1 MDSKCSLT
9 KPAMVERPLD
19 SETASNENVLGEVIC
34 QQFEAIKRNQQIN
47 GLEDC
52 EITSYSDKNMI
63 MVKACQ
69 KSETNKR
76 IWDKKNHCIYCI
88 GEANPKTDYAKIAR
102 HIEKAHSTEHDVM
115 DIALLLPGKS
125 DDESTKKSKEKQR
138 KIMFERIR
146 KKGNF
151 AHNTSVLK
159 EGKGIIIVEKSPSLS
174 SKYTYKDFLPCEY
187 CFAFYHHAEL
197 YKHLTACHFAPPP
210 GTKRKYRRVKSL
222 AAMLIYQSPAAC
234 DDLRDLLGSMTVD
247 DVSCAIRRDEVLLK
261 FGNHLVRRHWNN
273 DDQNHH
279 ISNKLRELGRLFLE
293 IKQICT
299 TVHFRDH
306 WGRTRRG
313 R

>member
-125 DDESTKKSKEKQR
+125 DDESTNKVYHYLKTKVALYHS
-138 KIMFERIR
+138 
-146 KKGNF
+146 
-151 AHNTSVLK
+151 TSVAQ
-159 EGKGIIIVEKSPSLS
+159 
-174 SKYTYKDFLPCEY
+174 YN
-187 CFAFYHHAEL
+187 
-197 YKHLTACHFAPPP
+197 
-210 GTKRKYRRVKSL
+210 
-222 AAMLIYQSPAAC
+222 
-234 DDLRDLLGSMTVD
+234 
-247 DVSCAIRRDEVLLK
+247 SCY
-261 FGNHLVRRHWNN
+261 FM
-273 DDQNHH
+273 
-279 ISNKLRELGRLFLE
+279 
-293 IKQICT
+293 
-299 TVHFRDH
+299 
-306 WGRTRRG
+306 
-313 R
+313 